1 MSMNVLY
8 SIREGVLGLRRART
22 ATTITI
28 SIIAVTLTLF
38 GIFVIFTANVQRIVN
53 TFRTKMT
60 LEVFIENTIRIE
72 ELSRLEGEIKKVQGV
87 EFVEYFSKEQAME
100 RFKRDFGEEMV
111 KILGEYALPASFL
124 VRMHPQYRSYEKSKN
139 VALVIEGLAG
149 VDEVIHH
156 GRLFQFVDRYSR
168 IILIVDVII
177 FILVLFCT
185 IVLVSNTL
193 RLTIMA
199 QFSIIQIMELVGAT
213 RGFIRRPYLVQG
225 ILQSGIGGCIATMII
240 WIIMQLV
247 KLRFPYLL
255 AVSTLQQFIPFFLS
269 VFLGFLG
276 SEIGL
281 RRFFKA

>member
-87 EFVEYFSKEQAME
+87 EFVEYFSKEKAME

-177 FILVLFCT
+177 FILVL
-185 IVLVSNTL
+185 VSNTL

-199 QFSIIQIMELVGAT
+199 QFRIIQIMELVGAT